1 MVMEHGLT
9 ITNDDYEKICAI
21 LQYAK
26 AEVADLLE
34 EELDRAMSCR
44 DQNFHLK

>member
-21 LQYAK
+21 LQYASTLG
-26 AEVADLLE
+26 AYEA
-34 EELDRAMSCR
+34 LDS
-44 DQNFHLK
+44 